1 MLTFTVGRE
10 EFASHLAARLEYHR
24 GKLVNTRRLVKELL
38 ALVKRI
44 KSDMKKSKVRADK
57 FFRIKGEQANVLY
70 ALGLAGEEG
79 CQGATGPSGPT
90 GPTGPAGSPSY
101 VDFRDESDLLGKLER
116 KHSTLVQE
124 DAYLMRKLQAFG
136 FYLKH
141 LGQESYELD
150 RSELSSLEF
159 TAL

>member
-1 MLTFTVGRE
+1 MLTFTVDRE

-24 GKLVNTRRLVKELL
+24 GKLVNTRRLTKELL
-38 ALVKRI
+38 SLVKRI
-44 KSDMKKSKVRADK
+44 KSDLKKSKVRADK
-57 FFRIKGEQANVLY
+57 FFRVKGEQVNVLH
-70 ALGLAGEEG
+70 ALGLSGEEG
-79 CQGATGPSGPT
+79 CQGPTGPSGAE
-90 GPTGPAGSPSY
+90 GPAGVSY

-124 DAYLMRKLQAFG
+124 DAYLMRKLQTFG

-150 RSELSSLEF
+150 RSELAGLEF
-159 TAL
+159 TAI